1 MASIANHPQSNTVR
15 LQLRQSLILADMPQ
29 GAWAELEP
37 QLEIVDYGKGDLLVR
52 QGDTEMEQF
61 FVLDGMLKRVVSNAE
76 GHEMILR
83 FAAEADMDTSYA
95 AWRLKTPVPY
105 SIVAV
110 TKVRTAKL
118 TMPLWVDFLERHFEV
133 KMRFEYEVMK
143 LMSEVMAHTITLH
156 LLDAPGRLMRFQR
169 KHPELSGRIPKK
181 ELAAY
186 LNLTPETLSRLKQ
199 KIGADE

>member
-15 LQLRQSLILADMPQ
+15 LQLRQSNILGEMANS
-29 GAWAELEP
+29 AWDELEP
-37 QLEIVDYGKGDLLVR
+37 LLEIADYGKGELLVR

-105 SIVAV
+105 SIVGV
-110 TKVRTAKL
+110 SKVRTAQIS
-118 TMPLWVDFLERHFEV
+118 MPLWVEFLDRHPAV
-133 KMRFEYEVMK
+133 KSRFEYEVM
-143 LMSEVMAHTITLH
+143 
-156 LLDAPGRLMRFQR
+156 
-169 KHPELSGRIPKK
+169 
-181 ELAAY
+181 
-186 LNLTPETLSRLKQ
+186 
-199 KIGADE
+199 